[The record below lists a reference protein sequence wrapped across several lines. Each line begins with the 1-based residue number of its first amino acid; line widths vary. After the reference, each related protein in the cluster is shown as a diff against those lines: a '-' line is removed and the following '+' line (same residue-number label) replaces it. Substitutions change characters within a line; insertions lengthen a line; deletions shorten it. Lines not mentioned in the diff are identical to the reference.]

1 MRDACIRGSHHNEP
15 GEARKGA
22 AISYGGYVR
31 MHALE
36 PKAG

>member
-1 MRDACIRGSHHNEP
+1 MRGASIRGSHHNEL

-31 MHALE
+31 MLVLE